1 MPHGGSPEDTICA
14 IATPVG
20 EGGIGIVRMSGA
32 RALAVAERIIR
43 LRSGRALSSVAS
55 HTLHLADVLLP
66 KSSPDCAGA
75 ATGRGPGSAPI
86 DECLVVY
93 MKGPRSFTAEDV
105 VEIHSHGSGIVL
117 GQVCEACL
125 RAGARLAEPGE
136 FTKRAFLNG
145 RLDLS
150 QAEAVLDTITAKS
163 RAGLKIAQRHLRG
176 ELRREVDRLR
186 TGLLGMLAH
195 VEAGIDFVEEDI
207 AFIGRDQLLRS
218 IGETIADI
226 RRMVA
231 SAEQGRLLRDGAR
244 VVIVGSPNVGKSS
257 LLNRLLREERAIV
270 SSMPGTT
277 RDIVE
282 GSAMWDGVMMTLV
295 DTAGVRE
302 TSDPIEQEG
311 IRRTKSA
318 QADADLVLRVLDA
331 SQVTPGSL
339 GQEASTWDAR
349 REMVV
354 INKSDLF
361 DSETV
366 ERLAALVQNAA
377 ACDVFCVSATT
388 GFGLD
393 RLRDAMYARL
403 VRRGSGSEASEG
415 VVVTSVRHR
424 AALERALK
432 ALQAVGRAAE
442 EGTEPECLAVD
453 LREAADA
460 LGEITGAIT
469 TDEILERI
477 FSEFCIGK

>member
-1 MPHGGSPEDTICA
+1 MRHGGSSEDTICA

-20 EGGIGIVRMSGA
+20 EGGIGIVRISGA
-32 RALAVAERIIR
+32 QALAVAQRIVR
-43 LRSGRALSSVAS
+43 LRSGRALGTVAS
-55 HTLHLADVLLP
+55 HTLHLADILLP
-66 KSSPDCAGA
+66 HSTTDRAGT
-75 ATGRGPGSAPI
+75 ATARDPGSAPI

-93 MKGPRSFTAEDV
+93 MQAPRSFTAEDV
-105 VEIHSHGSGIVL
+105 VEVHCHGSGIVL
-117 GQVCEACL
+117 GQVCEACV

-186 TGLLGMLAH
+186 AGLLEMLAH
-195 VEAGIDFVEEDI
+195 VEAGIDFVDEDI
-207 AFIGRDQLLRS
+207 TFIGRDELLRS
-218 IGETIADI
+218 VRDTIADI
-226 RRMVA
+226 RRMVS
-231 SAEQGRLLRDGAR
+231 SAEKGRLLREGAR
-244 VVIVGSPNVGKSS
+244 VAIVGPPNVGKSS

-270 SSMPGTT
+270 SSVPGTT

-282 GSAMWDGVMMTLV
+282 GSAVWDGVMVTLV

-302 TSDPIEQEG
+302 TSDPVEQEG

-318 QADADLVLRVLDA
+318 QEDADLVLHVLDA
-331 SQVTPGSL
+331 SDVTPRSL
-339 GQEASTWDAR
+339 AQHAATWDAR

-354 INKSDLF
+354 INKCDLF
-361 DSETV
+361 DSEVV
-366 ERLAALVQNAA
+366 ERLTAIVGQSTPCQILG
-377 ACDVFCVSATT
+377 VSAST

-393 RLRDAMYARL
+393 RLREAMCARL
-403 VRRGSGSEASEG
+403 APGGFEANEG
-415 VVVTSVRHR
+415 VVVTNVRHR
-424 AALERALK
+424 AALDRALT
-432 ALQAVGRAAE
+432 ALHAAGRAA
-442 EGTEPECLAVD
+442 GDRTEPACLAVD

-469 TDEILERI
+469 TDEIMERI